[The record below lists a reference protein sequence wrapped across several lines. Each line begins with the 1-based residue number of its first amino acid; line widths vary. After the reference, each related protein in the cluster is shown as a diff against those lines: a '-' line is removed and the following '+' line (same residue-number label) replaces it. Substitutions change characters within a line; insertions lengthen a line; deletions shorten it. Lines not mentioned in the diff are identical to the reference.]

1 MMPPAPLTVFWVHL
15 KLPDIRV
22 MKIIEYLLMNPVQ
35 VIRAVVLAVK
45 VVRRL
50 IRKDRTKEKPPE
62 SGGSSV

>member
-1 MMPPAPLTVFWVHL
+1 
-15 KLPDIRV
+15 
-22 MKIIEYLLMNPVQ
+22 MKIIEYLLLNPVQ

-62 SGGSSV
+62 IGGSSV

>member
-1 MMPPAPLTVFWVHL
+1 MMPPAPLTVFWVHF

-22 MKIIEYLLMNPVQ
+22 MKIIEYLLLNPVQ

-50 IRKDRTKEKPPE
+50 IRKDRTKEKPPG
-62 SGGSSV
+62 SGGLSV